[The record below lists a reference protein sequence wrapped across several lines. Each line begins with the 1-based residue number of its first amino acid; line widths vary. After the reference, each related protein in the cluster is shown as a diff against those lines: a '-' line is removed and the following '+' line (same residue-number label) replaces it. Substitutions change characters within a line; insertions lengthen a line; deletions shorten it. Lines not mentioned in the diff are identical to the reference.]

1 MHGVV
6 VLAVDRVDA
15 DIAVLSHAELHQG
28 EAPKFGENEFLTQL
42 FEPRRA
48 QLLIDCLVGLAVA
61 FKLNRDLRYSAQPLR
76 HDTREV
82 QVEVRTLVHVIQPH
96 AVTVVD
102 TLRRRDGIHIMLQ
115 VEMKQ
120 FRHLQHHVRLPFS
133 RLGEHT
139 TLCNT
144 AVACPFIS

>member
-6 VLAVDRVDA
+6 VLTVDRVDA
-15 DIAVLSHAELHQG
+15 DIAVLSHTELYQG
-28 EAPKFGENEFLTQL
+28 EAPKLGEDEFFSQFLK
-42 FEPRRA
+42 PRRA
-48 QLLIDCLVGLAVA
+48 QLLVNRLVGLAVA

-76 HDTREV
+76 HDSREV

-102 TLRRRDGIHIMLQ
+102 TLRRRDGVHVMLQ

-133 RLGEHT
+133 LFGEHT
-139 TLCNT
+139 ALCNT
-144 AVACPFIS
+144 AVACSFIS